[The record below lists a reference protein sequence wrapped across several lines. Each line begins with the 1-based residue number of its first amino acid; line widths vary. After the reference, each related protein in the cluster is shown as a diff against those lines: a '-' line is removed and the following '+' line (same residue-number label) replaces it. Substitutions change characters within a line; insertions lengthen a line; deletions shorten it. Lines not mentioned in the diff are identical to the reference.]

1 MTRLETS
8 RFLDLPALAA
18 LEHMR
23 FKTRHRIEGN
33 YSGRHQSRQQGGS
46 AEFTDYREYAP
57 GEDLRRLDWKVLA
70 RTGKS
75 YVRLYEEETNLLCT
89 LALDAS
95 GSMNFDGGSSA
106 GSRNQSKLSYVK
118 YLATAMSHVISRG
131 QDQVGLA
138 VLTDRLETA
147 LPPRG
152 TSSHVALVQAT
163 IEDMQTRPTSQ
174 MAPALRELFERTTT
188 RGVLIVMSDFL
199 ADDLGEV
206 FAAVRLFRHRQFEVI
221 ILHLIHPLEETLP
234 EGGAFRFEGMENDG
248 RIDCSPADI
257 RSEYA
262 QRFEAHCNVVRSMA
276 LAGACDYRRVSTAI
290 PYLQTL
296 GDFLVER
303 AG

>member
-1 MTRLETS
+1 MSLVETS
-8 RFLDLPALAA
+8 RFLDLPALTAI
-18 LEHMR
+18 EQMR
-23 FKTRHRIEGN
+23 FTTRHRIEGN

-95 GSMNFDGGSSA
+95 GSMDFDGGPVA
-106 GSRNQSKLSYVK
+106 RGRRQSKLVYAQF
-118 YLATAMSHVISRG
+118 LATAMSHVINRG

-138 VLTDRLETA
+138 VMTDRLETA

-152 TSSHVALVQAT
+152 TSSHLTLVQQAIET
-163 IEDMQTRPTSQ
+163 IETRPALK

-188 RGVLIVMSDFL
+188 RGVLVVMSDFL
-199 ADDLGEV
+199 SDDLSEI

-221 ILHLIHPLEETLP
+221 IIHIIHPLEERLP
-234 EGGAFRFEGMENDG
+234 EGSAFRFEGMENDG
-248 RIDCSPADI
+248 RLDCSPTEI
-257 RSEYA
+257 RAAYA
-262 QRFEAHCNVVRSMA
+262 ERFEAHCNMVRSMS
-276 LAGACDYRRVSTAI
+276 LAVACDYRRVSTGVA
-290 PYLQTL
+290 YLQTL

-303 AG
+303 TG

>member
-1 MTRLETS
+1 MSRVQTS
-8 RFLDLPALAA
+8 RFLDLPALTAI
-18 LEHMR
+18 EQMR
-23 FKTRHRIEGN
+23 FRTRHRIEGN
-33 YSGRHQSRQQGGS
+33 YSGRHQSRQHGGS
-46 AEFTDYREYAP
+46 AEFNDYREYAP

-95 GSMNFDGGSSA
+95 GSMDFDGGTWA
-106 GSRNQSKLSYVK
+106 RERGQSKLVYAQF
-118 YLATAMSHVISRG
+118 LATAMSYVINRG

-138 VLTDRLETA
+138 VMTDRLEAA

-152 TSSHVALVQAT
+152 TSSHLALVQQA
-163 IEDMQTRPTSQ
+163 IEEIETRPTSQ

-199 ADDLGEV
+199 AEDLAEI

-221 ILHLIHPLEETLP
+221 IIHLIHPLEETLP

-248 RIDCSPADI
+248 RLDCSPAEI
-257 RSEYA
+257 RTAYA
-262 QRFEAHCNVVRSMA
+262 DRFEAHCNVVRAMA
-276 LAGACDYRRVSTAI
+276 LAVACDYRRVSTAV
-290 PYLQTL
+290 PYLQIL
-296 GDFLVER
+296 GEFLVER
-303 AG
+303 SG

>member
-1 MTRLETS
+1 MIRLEAS
-8 RFLDLPALAA
+8 PFLDLPALAA

-46 AEFTDYREYAP
+46 AEFTDYREYTP

-95 GSMNFDGGSSA
+95 RSMNFDGGSSP
-106 GSRNQSKLSYVK
+106 GSRNQSKLTYVK

-138 VLTDRLETA
+138 VLTDRLEMA

-152 TSSHVALVQAT
+152 TSSHVALVQGA

-199 ADDLGEV
+199 ADDLTDV

-221 ILHLIHPLEETLP
+221 ILHLIHPLEESLP
-234 EGGAFRFEGMENDG
+234 EGGAFRFEGMEDDG

-262 QRFEAHCNVVRSMA
+262 RRFEAHCNVVRSMA
-276 LAGACDYRRVSTAI
+276 LAVACDYRRVSTGI

>member
-1 MTRLETS
+1 MTRLEAS

-106 GSRNQSKLSYVK
+106 GSRNQSKLAYVK
-118 YLATAMSHVISRG
+118 YLATAMS
-131 QDQVGLA
+131 Q
-138 VLTDRLETA
+138 
-147 LPPRG
+147 
-152 TSSHVALVQAT
+152 SSAAAR
-163 IEDMQTRPTSQ
+163 TRS
-174 MAPALRELFERTTT
+174 AWR
-188 RGVLIVMSDFL
+188 
-199 ADDLGEV
+199 
-206 FAAVRLFRHRQFEVI
+206 
-221 ILHLIHPLEETLP
+221 
-234 EGGAFRFEGMENDG
+234 
-248 RIDCSPADI
+248 C
-257 RSEYA
+257 
-262 QRFEAHCNVVRSMA
+262 
-276 LAGACDYRRVSTAI
+276 
-290 PYLQTL
+290 
-296 GDFLVER
+296 
-303 AG
+303 